1 MKNIYFAL
9 LLTLF
14 YSGTLFAQQAEI
26 VYSSKKSY
34 SAKEKSKLMN
44 LSGPVV
50 IPNPKPN
57 FYTDCK
63 EDVAKFCAPFRSEDS
78 EASRCLETKFMFR
91 NANVSDKCFAAL
103 KFTRHW
109 LKTSASRGPIRYSEG
124 KEFSIEDKIRLMQ
137 FAEPFVAPDP
147 KPNYKLD
154 CAEDEKKLCP
164 TQPPGSTDSSLCVR
178 EKFFQGA
185 VISDRCFP
193 ALRYFSRWIEST
205 MTSYPQCI
213 ADYNQYCRNEST
225 GIGVSDCMMK
235 NMAKLTPSCAA
246 TIRSLR
252 PSVEKD
258 KEARAKAAAAAAA
271 QAPSATPAAKATPA
285 ASTPPATVPA
295 KTGN

>member
-1 MKNIYFAL
+1 MKNAIFAL
-9 LLTLF
+9 LLTLVC
-14 YSGTLFAQQAEI
+14 SGNLFAQKGEP

-34 SAKEKSKLMN
+34 SAKEKSRLMN
-44 LSGPVV
+44 FSGPVV
-50 IPNPKPN
+50 VPNPKPN
-57 FYTDCK
+57 FYLDCK
-63 EDVAKFCAPFRSEDS
+63 EDVAKFCPPFRSEDS
-78 EASRCLETKFMFR
+78 GASLCLETKFMFR
-91 NANVSDKCFAAL
+91 NASVSDKCFAAL

-124 KEFSIEDKIRLMQ
+124 KEFSMEDKIRLMQ
-137 FAEPFVAPDP
+137 FAEPFVAPEP

-225 GIGVSDCMMK
+225 GIGVSDCMM
-235 NMAKLTPSCAA
+235 NNIGKLTPSCAA

-258 KEARAKAAAAAAA
+258 REARAKAAAAAT
-271 QAPSATPAAKATPA
+271 QKINPTPPPSAPEK
-285 ASTPPATVPA
+285 
-295 KTGN
+295 KGN